1 MPEPYSPVM
10 RPSWWPRAK
19 GTPRVTPEVT
29 PVVTPEVEA
38 PQETAFQNWA
48 RRLVIGHRD
57 VVRQILAD
65 DAAREREKFQVE
77 REDIRA
83 QSAERRSREN
93 ILLNIR
99 EQARVGQEKEGRER
113 EERLALSRLLGQ
125 VKTGTP
131 PGEPP
136 VAPEDIFQ
144 FKGGREAYQAEFP
157 KPPSPEVFQDKQG
170 NIRSKRTGQVLEPAP
185 PREKFT
191 PPEGYVPSYIE
202 TPEGDVRTHYTLPQ
216 APYGLDAIAQGMTNP
231 QTGKSYQRYIEL
243 PSDRKKEARDEAA
256 RLQGQFAGTRETGKT
271 QAEEA
276 ERARQ
281 PFDRVYKDRL
291 LVNRTTLVNETAQ
304 APTVGMADA
313 LSLQGTHKLLSDK
326 QARQYNSGLN
336 ALRIGKDI
344 EEIGQRVFTATTR
357 LGIPLRGVMMVA
369 SSWSDIGL
377 GKDYNRLQQMKG
389 EVMPIVLLMQQENRI
404 SDADLR
410 VITTFMTI
418 ESPRQSAEGFLERAT
433 HVRNVFSEM
442 LRRVVEDVTVSKDAG
457 VTIQELLKFEKPG
470 EGKRP
475 GSTPGAKF
483 KVGKKEFEVLP

>member
-1 MPEPYSPVM
+1 M

-19 GTPRVTPEVT
+19 GTPQVTPEVAPAPT
-29 PVVTPEVEA
+29 QPTEE

-157 KPPSPEVFQDKQG
+157 KPSSPDVFQDKQG
-170 NIRSKRTGQVLEPAP
+170 NIRSRRTPGQVLEPAP

-202 TPEGDVRTHYTLPQ
+202 TPEGEVRTHYTLPQ

-243 PSDRKKEARDEAA
+243 PPDRKKEARDEAA
-256 RLQGQFAGTRETGKT
+256 RLQGQFAGTRETGRYTSELSQAIGKEASQFIHPKT
-271 QAEEA
+271 WASPPSSMPRGKVFDDYVHVAGGQDPSRGVLTVVDLFRKAVEIVTRRDDLYFPFKDSLA
-276 ERARQ
+276 AGSRARIGSEL
-281 PFDRVYKDRL
+281 RWKRGEIIKDPDVGVLRGL
-291 LVNRTTLVNETAQ
+291 EAAIPQMVKGFGDVGNISFSEREMTTEA
-304 APTVGMADA
+304 AG
-313 LSLQGTHKLLSDK
+313 LQGPDSKEGALHRIKSLLEM
-326 QARQYNSGLN
+326 LN
-336 ALRIGKDI
+336 AGVSRLRLDPREVPGLTAALKKFPWPPPEGPESVDI
-344 EEIGQRVFTATTR
+344 D
-357 LGIPLRGVMMVA
+357 GI
-369 SSWSDIGL
+369 
-377 GKDYNRLQQMKG
+377 
-389 EVMPIVLLMQQENRI
+389 
-404 SDADLR
+404 
-410 VITTFMTI
+410 TFKRRPRK
-418 ESPRQSAEGFLERAT
+418 SP
-433 HVRNVFSEM
+433 
-442 LRRVVEDVTVSKDAG
+442 
-457 VTIQELLKFEKPG
+457 
-470 EGKRP
+470 
-475 GSTPGAKF
+475 
-483 KVGKKEFEVLP
+483 